1 MKSAIK
7 RSLFAGIAGALV
19 ALTLRRYNGDTD
31 TDIDADVPRP
41 DPLDN
46 PAGDGQAAGSCH
58 VDSVDHFG
66 TPAPILGD
74 QLARIL
80 PRRPAV
86 AAPTVTFSGTVV
98 RCGPRF
104 ALRETA
110 GDLYPLD
117 SAGRAWPFEGEDVR
131 VTGKLD
137 LDTRLLYVDAIE
149 PAESLLDESPGLPS
163 TAA

>member
-19 ALTLRRYNGDTD
+19 ALTLRRYNCDAEEP
-31 TDIDADVPRP
+31 DIDAELGQPA
-41 DPLDN
+41 DPANLT
-46 PAGDGQAAGSCH
+46 PTGGPGP
-58 VDSVDHFG
+58 VDSLDHSG

-74 QLARIL
+74 QPAKIL
-80 PRRPAV
+80 PRRPAM

-98 RCGPRF
+98 RSGPHF
-104 ALRETA
+104 ALRETGGA
-110 GDLYPLD
+110 LYPLD

-149 PAESLLDESPGLPS
+149 PAESLLDESPGVPS